1 MKTTRY
7 MKHALILLMVVVAV
21 SCGKKQDTNE
31 KLTRYN
37 ELKKEKADIE
47 KELAKLEAELK
58 AAGLLSSGK
67 DIPVAVTVLE
77 PDTFRSY
84 LEIQGKVDGDENV
97 TATSKTVGV
106 ITGVF
111 VSEGQTVRKGQ
122 LLATIDASVM
132 EQTLA
137 EVESSYSFVLDVYNR
152 QKALWEQKIGSE
164 IQYLQAKSNKES
176 MERRIATLK
185 EQIAMNRIVSPIN
198 GRIEEVA
205 VKVGQSAAPGVP
217 AFRVINFSKVKVMA
231 EVSEAYA
238 NTIKQGNQVLIS
250 FPDMNYETEA
260 KLSFT
265 SRFINPS
272 NRSFGVEATIVP
284 KKDADFRANMIA
296 TLKINDY
303 NNTEALVIPL
313 SLIQSGLNSDFVFVA
328 EKKDGKD
335 VVKKVSVKKGKVYNG
350 LAEITEGLK
359 AGDMIISQGY
369 NLVKEGDVVSI
380 IKK

>member
-1 MKTTRY
+1 MKTRKY

-21 SCGKKQDTNE
+21 ACGKKEDSNA
-31 KLTRYN
+31 KLDRYN
-37 ELKKEKADIE
+37 QLKKEKANIE
-47 KELAKLEAELK
+47 KEIAQLEAELK
-58 AAGLLSSGK
+58 AAGLLNSGK
-67 DIPVAVTVLE
+67 DIPVAVTVME
-77 PDTFRSY
+77 PDTFKSY

-111 VSEGQTVRKGQ
+111 VTEGQSVRKGQ
-122 LLATIDASVM
+122 LLATIDASVL

-137 EVESSYSFVLDVYNR
+137 EVESSYSFVLDVFNR

-164 IQYLQAKSNKES
+164 IQYLQAKNNKES
-176 MERRIATLK
+176 MEKRIATLK

-205 VKVGQSAAPGVP
+205 VKVGQNAAPGVP

-231 EVSEAYA
+231 EVSETYA
-238 NTIKQGNQVLIS
+238 NSIKQGNQVMIN
-250 FPDMNYETEA
+250 FPDLNYETEA

-272 NRSFGVEATIVP
+272 NRSFGVESIIVP
-284 KKDADFRANMIA
+284 KKEVDFRANMIA

-303 NNTEALVIPL
+303 NNSNAMIVPL
-313 SLIQSGLNSDFVFVA
+313 SIVQSGLNDDFVFVA
-328 EKKDGKD
+328 ESKGGKD
-335 VVKKVSVKKGKVYNG
+335 VVKKVQVKKGKIYNG
-350 LAEITEGLK
+350 QVEILEGLK
-359 AGDMIISQGY
+359 EGDRVISQGY
-369 NLVKEGDVVSI
+369 NLVKEGDIVSV

>member
-1 MKTTRY
+1 MKTTGY
-7 MKHALILLMVVVAV
+7 MKHALIVLMVVVAV
-21 SCGKKQDTNE
+21 SCGKKQDANE
-31 KLTRYN
+31 KLNRYN
-37 ELKKEKADIE
+37 ELKKEKAEIE

-58 AAGLLSSGK
+58 AAGLLNTGK
-67 DIPVAVTVLE
+67 DIPVGVIELA

-84 LEIQGKVDGDENV
+84 LEIQGRVDGDDNV

-111 VSEGQTVRKGQ
+111 VTEGQMVRKGQ
-122 LLATIDASVM
+122 LLATIDASVL

-137 EVESSYSFVLDVYNR
+137 EVESSYSFVLDVFNR

-176 MERRIATLK
+176 MEKRISTLK
-185 EQIAMNRIVSPIN
+185 EQIAMNRIVSPID

-205 VKVGQSAAPGVP
+205 VKVGQNAAPGVP

-231 EVSEAYA
+231 DVSETYA

-260 KLSFT
+260 KLNFT

-272 NRSFGVEATIVP
+272 NRSFSVEAVIVP
-284 KKDADFRANMIA
+284 RKDLDFRANMIA

-303 NNTEALVIPL
+303 NNNEALVIPL
-313 SLIQSGLNSDFVFVA
+313 SLVQSGLDDDYVYVA

-335 VVKKVSVKKGKVYNG
+335 VVRKVSVKKGKVYNG
-350 LAEITEGLK
+350 QAEITEGLK
-359 AGDMIISQGY
+359 AGDMVISLGY